1 MRQKKT
7 KLMIA
12 GVAFLAI
19 SGILIQA
26 QEPEEELKV
35 EHANCSFF
43 GAKQGEHARSGLAA
57 QARKDYEFS
66 RLTSEVVS
74 RIAPQS
80 IKGERFNT
88 ESTNVIDQQLRKA
101 WEDAGATPAAKTNDY
116 EFLRRVTLDL
126 TGRIPSADT
135 VERFVADTDPEKR
148 SKMVDT
154 LLASPEFTDKWTMF
168 FGDLL
173 KNTLRTT
180 QVVRY
185 AEGRTAFYQWI
196 KDSVAANKTYDK
208 MATEL
213 ITATTTNS
221 YEKGEANWVVGGFV
235 TGGPVQD
242 VMDQSAMNVAE
253 TFLGVGHMNCVMC
266 HDGRRHLDTLSLW
279 GKGATRYSA
288 YQFAAF
294 FSQTA
299 LARVRVGTAAT
310 PYYWTVQD
318 TRRNNYQLN
327 TTTGNR
333 PPRSTV
339 GTVRVVTPEYP
350 FSAVAPAAGENY
362 RVVLAREVTKDF
374 QFSRA
379 AVNHLWKQFMTK
391 AFVEPVNQFD
401 PARLDPDNPPEAPWT
416 LQPNQPRLLKA
427 LAQHFIDNKFDIRA
441 LMRTIVTSEAYQLS
455 SRYEGEW
462 NPAWENLYARHMPR
476 RLWAEEVH
484 DAVVTASKL
493 PTSYAVRDLGTV
505 NWAMQLPD
513 VVGMPGGAVN
523 SWLDSFYRGNRDTE
537 DRRGEGSTLQALNLM
552 NDNFVMS
559 RTRASGTVEAG
570 SLLRRSLTQG
580 SNEQLARTLF
590 LNVLSRQPNSE
601 ELAAATTALSSGNR
615 QQKAEDLLWS
625 LYNKVDFIFNY

>member
-1 MRQKKT
+1 
-7 KLMIA
+7 
-12 GVAFLAI
+12 
-19 SGILIQA
+19 
-26 QEPEEELKV
+26 
-35 EHANCSFF
+35 
-43 GAKQGEHARSGLAA
+43 
-57 QARKDYEFS
+57 
-66 RLTSEVVS
+66 
-74 RIAPQS
+74 
-80 IKGERFNT
+80 
-88 ESTNVIDQQLRKA
+88 
-101 WEDAGATPAAKTNDY
+101 
-116 EFLRRVTLDL
+116 
-126 TGRIPSADT
+126 
-135 VERFVADTDPEKR
+135 
-148 SKMVDT
+148 
-154 LLASPEFTDKWTMF
+154 
-168 FGDLL
+168 
-173 KNTLRTT
+173 
-180 QVVRY
+180 
-185 AEGRTAFYQWI
+185 
-196 KDSVAANKTYDK
+196 
-208 MATEL
+208 
-213 ITATTTNS
+213 
-221 YEKGEANWVVGGFV
+221 
-235 TGGPVQD
+235 
-242 VMDQSAMNVAE
+242 
-253 TFLGVGHMNCVMC
+253 
-266 HDGRRHLDTLSLW
+266 
-279 GKGATRYSA
+279 
-288 YQFAAF
+288 
-294 FSQTA
+294 
-299 LARVRVGTAAT
+299 
-310 PYYWTVQD
+310 
-318 TRRNNYQLN
+318 
-327 TTTGNR
+327 
-333 PPRSTV
+333 
-339 GTVRVVTPEYP
+339 
-350 FSAVAPAAGENY
+350 
-362 RVVLAREVTKDF
+362 
-374 QFSRA
+374 
-379 AVNHLWKQFMTK
+379 VNHLWKQFMTK